1 MLLHPDDDDDDDDG
15 KKKIIKNTLIE
26 LFRKKGRDYTVT

>member
-1 MLLHPDDDDDDDDG
+1 MLLHPDDDDDG
-15 KKKIIKNTLIE
+15 EKKIIKNTLIE